1 MIRRSIY
8 LDPLLALLGTP
19 QIKVITGMRRV
30 GKSALML
37 QLVAELRTRG
47 VAKGQI
53 CSIDKEDLAFDAI
66 TSYTELAQY
75 VDSYFAK
82 TDKTAKTKTGKKYLL
97 VDEVQDIS
105 EWEKAIRHYAKQRD
119 VEVFITGSNSTMLSS
134 ELSTYLAGRYVELK
148 VYPLCYREFLQFRP
162 GSDFAEF
169 SRLGGLP
176 GVVTLPNEAARQS
189 ALEGILHTVLFKDV
203 IGRYQVRNGAL
214 LADVLKFISA
224 NIGYPTSTKKIA
236 DYLKKERISLAFETV
251 RDYLVHF
258 AQANLIACVGWQD
271 AVGKRSMD
279 LNAKYYFT
287 DIGVRNRLS
296 GMRDE
301 YRGQVLENIVYNE
314 LLVRGYSVHIV
325 RVGVMEVDFM
335 AERVT
340 TKGGEKIYIQV
351 TYLLASE
358 DTVQREFKP
367 LLAIPDAYPKMVL
380 SMDTDW
386 GSDYHGVQRLNLVD
400 WLLL

>member
-37 QLVAELRTRG
+37 QLVEELRVRG
-47 VAKGQI
+47 VASRQI

-66 TSYTELAQY
+66 TNYEELAHY
-75 VDSYFAK
+75 VDGYFAK
-82 TDKTAKTKTGKKYLL
+82 AKAGKKYLL
-97 VDEVQDIS
+97 VDEVQDIT
-105 EWEKAIRHYAKQRD
+105 EWEKAIRHYAKRAD
-119 VEVFITGSNSTMLSS
+119 LEVFITGSNSTMLSS

-148 VYPLCYREFLQFRP
+148 VYPLCFREFLQFRP
-162 GSDFAEF
+162 DSDFAEF

-176 GVVTLPNEAARQS
+176 GVVTLPNDLARLS

-203 IGRYQVRNGAL
+203 IARYQVRNGAL
-214 LADVLKFISA
+214 LTDVLKFISA

-251 RDYLVHF
+251 RDYLQHF
-258 AQANLIACVGWQD
+258 EQANLIACVGWQD
-271 AVGKRSMD
+271 AIGKRSMD

-340 TKGGEKIYIQV
+340 AAGAEKIYLQV
-351 TYLLASE
+351 CYLLASE

-386 GSDYHGVQRLNLVD
+386 GSDYHGVRRLNLVD
-400 WLLL
+400 WLTLKSA